1 MKKMKK
7 LKNAGFTL
15 IELLAVITI
24 MGILMMVAI
33 PSVTRTIANS
43 RRDTFADIALRY
55 IDSARNMYVGDN
67 IKCNVNG
74 KWTPASAAPQG
85 VYYIPICT
93 DGTEGDNC
101 ASITIPN
108 PDTTKDP
115 DTFDVKQIADT
126 TAALLEKGGKS
137 SFGSAEMRGY
147 IRIEKTSITTE
158 DGGKVSK
165 ENYSALFVDS
175 GLHGFATPVSE
186 ENIDRSVVNAELGDS
201 AKRTNVALKA
211 VTTGTGEDAKT
222 TYETDTGAHVC
233 KVV

>member
-1 MKKMKK
+1 MYEKMKK

-43 RRDTFADIALRY
+43 RRDTFADIVLRY

-85 VYYIPICT
+85 IYYIPICT
-93 DGTEGDNC
+93 GGSADGTADDNC
-101 ASITIPN
+101 APISISDTESFSVKNIQ
-108 PDTTKDP
+108 DTT
-115 DTFDVKQIADT
+115 T
-126 TAALLEKGGKS
+126 ALLEKGGKS
-137 SFGSAEMRGY
+137 SFGSADMRGY
-147 IRIEKTSITTE
+147 IKIEKTSITTE
-158 DGGKVSK
+158 DGGKISK
-165 ENYSALFVDS
+165 EVYSALFVDS
-175 GLHGFATPVSE
+175 GLHGFSTPVLE
-186 ENIDRSVVNAELGDS
+186 ESIDRSVVNAELGTS
-201 AKRTNVALKA
+201 ALRTNVAQKKDGDTYVA
-211 VTTGTGEDAKT
+211 DTSAK
-222 TYETDTGAHVC
+222 VC

>member
-43 RRDTFADIALRY
+43 RRDTFADIVLRY
-55 IDSARNMYVGDN
+55 VDSARNMYVGDN
-67 IKCNVNG
+67 IKCNVKG
-74 KWTPASAAPQG
+74 KWVPASAAPQG

-93 DGTEGDNC
+93 GGSADGTADDNC
-101 ASITIPN
+101 APIAIK
-108 PDTTKDP
+108 DTDP
-115 DTFDVKQIADT
+115 AEVFSVKNIQDT

-137 SFGSAEMRGY
+137 SFGSADMRGY

-158 DGGKVSK
+158 DSGKVSK
-165 ENYSALFVDS
+165 EVYSALFVDS
-175 GLHGFATPVSE
+175 GLHGFATPVTE
-186 ENIDRSVVNAELGDS
+186 ENIDRSVVNAELGT
-201 AKRTNVALKA
+201 AAIRTNVAQKLE
-211 VTTGTGEDAKT
+211 GTAYVEDPAA
-222 TYETDTGAHVC
+222 YVC